1 MRQLLSVGRVSVLD
15 GSSDMAWRDS
25 GSKSRVGGWWT
36 PVARIG
42 GGETSQRREETERE
56 EKGDTVDV
64 DKSVMSGALRRAV

>member
-1 MRQLLSVGRVSVLD
+1 MVRPT
-15 GSSDMAWRDS
+15 WRGVIPDPS
-25 GSKSRVGGWWT
+25 LRVGGWRT

-56 EKGDTVDV
+56 EKGDTMDV